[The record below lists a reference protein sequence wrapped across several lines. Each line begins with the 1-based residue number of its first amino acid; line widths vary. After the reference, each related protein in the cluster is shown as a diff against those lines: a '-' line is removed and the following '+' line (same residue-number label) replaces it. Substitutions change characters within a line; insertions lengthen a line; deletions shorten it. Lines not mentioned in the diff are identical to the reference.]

1 MTLTIS
7 IYGNVMYMGCY
18 VAGFCGLT
26 FLTFFECMRTEC
38 VCGGGGGEYKGLC
51 HCNGC
56 DSSCAHDPDSGQPS
70 TKSSLLFTLIN
81 VQFLKSDIQILLK
94 FSI

>member
-18 VAGFCGLT
+18 VAGFCGLI
-26 FLTFFECMRTEC
+26 FLIFLNGNT
-38 VCGGGGGEYKGLC
+38 KG
-51 HCNGC
+51 
-56 DSSCAHDPDSGQPS
+56 CAIAMAVILVVHDPDSGQPS
-70 TKSSLLFTLIN
+70 TKSSLSFTLIN

-94 FSI
+94 LSI